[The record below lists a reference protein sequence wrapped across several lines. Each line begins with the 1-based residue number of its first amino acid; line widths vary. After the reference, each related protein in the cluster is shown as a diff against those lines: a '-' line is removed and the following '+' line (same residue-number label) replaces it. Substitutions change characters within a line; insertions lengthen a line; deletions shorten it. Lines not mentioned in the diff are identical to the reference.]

1 MTPSPISK
9 KLENDLTTQAIN
21 GLSYIPNY
29 IDDKLHDRLLEVI
42 NQQSW
47 RGDLKRRVQHYG
59 YVYNYKNRSIN
70 TDMYLGEL
78 PKFCQY
84 FAEKF
89 YAEGWF
95 SAVPDQVIVNEYEP
109 GQGIADHV
117 DCEPCFEDTVI
128 SMSLGSACVMN
139 FTNVQKPSTV
149 LQQLLESKSIVILKE
164 AARYDWKHGI
174 KARKTDVIEGKR
186 IARNTRISLT
196 FRKVILK

>member
-1 MTPSPISK
+1 MIPFE
-9 KLENDLTTQAIN
+9 KLSSENITNQDIA
-21 GLSYIPNY
+21 GLAYIPNY
-29 IDDKLHDRLLEVI
+29 IDNKLHNRLIEVI
-42 NQQSW
+42 NQQPW
-47 RGDLKRRVQHYG
+47 RGDLRRRVQHYG
-59 YVYNYKNRSIN
+59 YVYDYRTRSIN

-89 YAEGWF
+89 YEEEWF
-95 SAVPDQVIVNEYEP
+95 SVVPDQVIVNEYKP

-128 SMSLGSACVMN
+128 SMSLGSTCVMN
-139 FTNVQKPSTV
+139 FTNVRKPSIV
-149 LQQLLESKSIVILKE
+149 LPQVLEPKSIVVLKG

-174 KARKTDVIEGKR
+174 KARKTDMIEGKR
-186 IARNTRISLT
+186 VVRETRISLT

>member
-1 MTPSPISK
+1 MIPFETPSSEKPTIQDISG
-9 KLENDLTTQAIN
+9 LT
-21 GLSYIPNY
+21 YIPDY
-29 IDDKLHDRLLEVI
+29 IDDKFHNRLIEVI

-59 YVYNYKNRSIN
+59 YVYDYKSRRIN
-70 TDMYLGEL
+70 SNMYLGEL

-89 YAEGWF
+89 HEEGWF
-95 SAVPDQVIVNEYEP
+95 SVVPDQVIVNEYEP

-128 SMSLGSACVMN
+128 SMSLGSTCIMN
-139 FTNVQKPSTV
+139 FTNVQKPSIV
-149 LQQLLESKSIVILKE
+149 LPQLLAPKSIVVLKD

-174 KARKTDVIEGKR
+174 KARKTDTIEGKR
-186 IARNTRISLT
+186 MARGTRISLT
-196 FRKVILK
+196 FRKVITN

>member
-1 MTPSPISK
+1 MPLFETPSS
-9 KLENDLTTQAIN
+9 ENSTIQDIAGLT
-21 GLSYIPNY
+21 YIPDY
-29 IDDKLHDRLLEVI
+29 INNKLQNRLLEVI

-59 YVYNYKNRSIN
+59 YVYDYKSRGIN
-70 TDMYLGEL
+70 PNMYLGEL

-89 YAEGWF
+89 YEEGLF
-95 SAVPDQVIVNEYEP
+95 GAIPDQVIVNEYEP

-117 DCEPCFEDTVI
+117 DCQPCFEDTVI

-139 FTNVQKPSTV
+139 FTNVQNPSIVLPQILKP
-149 LQQLLESKSIVILKE
+149 KSIVVLKE
-164 AARYDWKHGI
+164 AARYHWKHGI
-174 KARKTDVIEGKR
+174 KARKTDMIEGKR
-186 IARNTRISLT
+186 VARGTRISLT